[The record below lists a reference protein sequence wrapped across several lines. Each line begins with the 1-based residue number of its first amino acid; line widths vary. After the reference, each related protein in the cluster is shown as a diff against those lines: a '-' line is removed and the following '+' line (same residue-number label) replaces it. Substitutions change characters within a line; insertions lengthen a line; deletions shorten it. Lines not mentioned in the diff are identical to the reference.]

1 MRTRAERKF
10 VAKATALGARVPQAE
25 LFVLIKALKKM
36 GREYFLH
43 GQFPAGLP
51 SGQEHNTDVGG
62 QSDKAPPETFRID
75 CGFALM
81 SV

>member
-1 MRTRAERKF
+1 MS
-10 VAKATALGARVPQAE
+10 LARPAAGGESCQAGFF
-25 LFVLIKALKKM
+25 LVIKALKKM